1 MLEMY
6 QPAPFAASLRWK
18 EGKVDGSATISG
30 WLSGRGRLVSFA
42 CYIGE
47 LEADIL
53 CDEGRGQAELRA
65 MNGVSRPAAR
75 GAKRSSGALQPAAGA
90 CSGCE
95 LG

>member
-1 MLEMY
+1 MTLPLRTTTFFLVVLLSLPCTSSMLEMY

-47 LEADIL
+47 LEADIF
-53 CDEGRGQAELRA
+53 CDEG
-65 MNGVSRPAAR
+65 
-75 GAKRSSGALQPAAGA
+75 KRL
-90 CSGCE
+90 
-95 LG
+95 

>member
-42 CYIGE
+42 CYMGE
-47 LEADIL
+47 LGADMGEQQQSRDGHFLPHAQRYLEELKALL
-53 CDEGRGQAELRA
+53 CGTHTAENNGAFERA
-65 MNGVSRPAAR
+65 G
-75 GAKRSSGALQPAAGA
+75 
-90 CSGCE
+90 
-95 LG
+95 